1 MLENTQQPK
10 NSNPQSQS
18 DNTDLDSKLDEIFK
32 QFYDLG
38 ADSVLIDWERQDYK
52 KLKKTAHTQIKHL
65 ITQAR
70 INTLHQLKID
80 YMHHTLTQHPR
91 DWKPIANYIEDRIAE
106 LKAKGEL

>member
-1 MLENTQQPK
+1 MSV
-10 NSNPQSQS
+10 SNPQSLS

-70 INTLHQLKID
+70 IDELKWI
-80 YMHHTLTQHPR
+80 MAGEKTVTQYADPGFK
-91 DWKPIANYIEDRIAE
+91 DLITYVFSAQEIKDRLAK
-106 LKAKGEL
+106 LKAKT